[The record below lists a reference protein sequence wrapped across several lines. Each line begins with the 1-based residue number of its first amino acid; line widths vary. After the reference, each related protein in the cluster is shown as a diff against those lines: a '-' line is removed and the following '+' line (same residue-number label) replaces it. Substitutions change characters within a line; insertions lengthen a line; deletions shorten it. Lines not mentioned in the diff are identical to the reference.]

1 MKLSAEA
8 MIAPEKLKNYLLAWR
23 ARNDKSRWL
32 ACAGYTRENWETL
45 EYDLRMQILPLEARP
60 LEMTAYGRTY
70 EIIGQLSG
78 PNGITLTARS
88 IWMLENMTGQTKL
101 ITLYPYKE
109 GSKG

>member
-1 MKLSAEA
+1 
-8 MIAPEKLKNYLLAWR
+8 
-23 ARNDKSRWL
+23 
-32 ACAGYTRENWETL
+32 
-45 EYDLRMQILPLEARP
+45 
-60 LEMTAYGRTY
+60 MTAYGRTY